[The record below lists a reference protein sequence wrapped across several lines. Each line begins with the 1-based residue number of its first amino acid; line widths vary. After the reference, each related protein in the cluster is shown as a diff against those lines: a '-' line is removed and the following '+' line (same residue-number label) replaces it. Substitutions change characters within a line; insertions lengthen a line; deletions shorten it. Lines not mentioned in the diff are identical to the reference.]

1 MQEDKGYVVLCRIVD
16 RKEECVEKVAERIR
30 LGERNKYLIRCYFSE
45 DYLGDY
51 VVCLSSSTICQHN
64 SDNPTGREAFTVL
77 DEKTDGYYAIV
88 TIFYNR
94 ILRNEI
100 RICEELEESLLERG
114 MAGMSLVP
122 ADPAC
127 RSR

>member
-51 VVCLSSSTICQHN
+51 VVCLSSSTMCQHN
-64 SDNPTGREAFTVL
+64 SDNPTGHEAFTVL
-77 DEKTDGYYAIV
+77 DEKRTG
-88 TIFYNR
+88 TMQ
-94 ILRNEI
+94 
-100 RICEELEESLLERG
+100 S
-114 MAGMSLVP
+114 
-122 ADPAC
+122 
-127 RSR
+127 